1 MKLCEKNIHMQPSD
15 TQFAGTSLKER
26 MTRVSH
32 ETALEEI
39 IKCCDEDGY
48 LAEDFPKMF
57 VRMVRS
63 IAEIGLKWD
72 KRDTQ

>member
-1 MKLCEKNIHMQPSD
+1 MSERQP
-15 TQFAGTSLKER
+15 TVKELVR
-26 MTRVSH
+26 SVSF

-57 VRMVRS
+57 VRMMRG
-63 IAEIGLKWD
+63 IAEIGLRGG
-72 KRDTQ
+72 RDEA

>member
-1 MKLCEKNIHMQPSD
+1 MKQCEKNIQTLPSD

-26 MTRVSH
+26 MTRVSY

-39 IKCCDEDGY
+39 IKCCDQDGH

-57 VRMVRS
+57 VNMVRG
-63 IAEIGLKWD
+63 IAQIGL
-72 KRDTQ
+72 RGGRQ